1 MSQQDV
7 PRLPREQAVAIA
19 RDLLA
24 DWPGTDIL
32 AVVRKLLLDAER
44 LRQQR
49 PIAAA
54 NYERLAEALLA
65 EAKRR
70 AH

>member
-1 MSQQDV
+1 MSQRDV
-7 PRLPREQAVAIA
+7 PRLPPEQAIAIA

-24 DWPGTDIL
+24 DWPGTDVL
-32 AVVRKLLLDAER
+32 AVVRKLMLDADR
-44 LRQQR
+44 LRGR
-49 PIAAA
+49 SPTAAA
-54 NYERLAEALLA
+54 NYERLAEALLS

>member
-1 MSQQDV
+1 MSQRDT
-7 PRLPREQAVAIA
+7 PRLPPEQAVTIA

-24 DWPGTDIL
+24 DWPGTDVL

-44 LRQQR
+44 LRGR
-49 PIAAA
+49 SPIAAA
-54 NYERLAEALLA
+54 NYQRLAEALLA